1 MIAVLDWSR
10 VRMLDANTKVFVAG
24 IVGVAAII
32 AVLFAPDQAILILG
46 FAATTIAALLAYVQA
61 RETHMQVNS
70 RMDQLLEAAT
80 GKATAEAT
88 LASDARHA
96 GEPTFPADDH
106 PPTDGERYEGTGK
119 GGGRR

>member
-1 MIAVLDWSR
+1 
-10 VRMLDANTKVFVAG
+10 MLDANTKVFVAG
-24 IVGVAAII
+24 IVGVAAMV

-96 GEPTFPADDH
+96 EGQPSFPADDH
-106 PPTDGERYEGTGK
+106 PPTEGERHEGTGK